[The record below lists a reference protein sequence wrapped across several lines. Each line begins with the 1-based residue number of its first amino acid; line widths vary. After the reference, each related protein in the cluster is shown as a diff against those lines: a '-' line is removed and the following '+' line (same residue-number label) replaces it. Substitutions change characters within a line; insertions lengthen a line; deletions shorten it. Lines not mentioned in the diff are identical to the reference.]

1 MLAKISVGNIART
14 AFFFAAFTIFA
25 LPSFAQGPLGE
36 ILKRMDNFNKGL
48 SSLKSSV
55 TMVKTNAQLG
65 ESDTSVG
72 TTSYLPK
79 SGKRVMYVR
88 VDWTRPVEENIVVI
102 GESYQLFRPKLNQV
116 ITGRTTGAKNN
127 AAVGGA
133 LGFMSMSREQLKAN
147 YDVRYIGEETISG
160 GTKTFHLE
168 LTPKTA
174 TSYKLADLWVNAD
187 GFPQQ
192 AKITERNNDTTTVL
206 LTDVKTNV
214 RTDTAIFK
222 LNLPKNVQKVKA

>member
-1 MLAKISVGNIART
+1 MFAKISVRHIART
-14 AFFFAAFTIFA
+14 AFFAGALTIFA

>member
-1 MLAKISVGNIART
+1 MFAKISVRHIART
-14 AFFFAAFTIFA
+14 ALFAATLTIFA
-25 LPSFAQGPLGE
+25 LPSIAQGPLGE

-48 SSLKSSV
+48 SSLKSTV

-65 ESDTSVG
+65 ESDTNIG

-79 SGKRVMYVR
+79 TGKRPMYAR
-88 VDWTRPVEENIVVI
+88 VDWTRPVEENIVII
-102 GESYQLFRPKLNQV
+102 GDKYQLFRPALRQV
-116 ITGRTTGAKNN
+116 IEGTTASARGSDK
-127 AAVGGA
+127 VGGA
-133 LGFMSMSREQLKAN
+133 LQFMSMSKEQLKTN

-160 GTKTFHLE
+160 GIKTFHLE

-187 GFPQQ
+187 GLPQQ

-206 LTDVKTNV
+206 LTNVKTNV

>member
-1 MLAKISVGNIART
+1 MFAKISVRHIART
-14 AFFFAAFTIFA
+14 AFFAGALTIFA

-147 YDVRYIGEETISG
+147 YEVRYIGEESISG

-187 GFPQQ
+187 GLPQQ

>member
-1 MLAKISVGNIART
+1 MFAKISVRHIART
-14 AFFFAAFTIFA
+14 AFFAGALTIFA

-147 YDVRYIGEETISG
+147 YEVRYIGEESISG